1 MLYCKQINLHNKN
14 DSLSKIYGLIPAR
27 AKILDIGCATGSLA
41 TALNKNKKCHVV
53 GLEFNPQSVAI
64 CRKSGAFAKIIQ
76 YDMNNFDVN
85 DFPKYLNFFDYIV
98 CADVLEHL
106 LQPEKSLNELK
117 KLLQKNGKMIISL
130 PNIAHASIKT
140 NLLLNDFTYTKMGI
154 LDKTHLHFYTYKNI
168 AQLLS
173 QCNLK
178 IIKASSVN
186 MPADGWQPHKI
197 SELPPEIANFIL
209 KDKHS
214 HIMQYIM
221 LCTHKKTTVKE
232 NSDTLNA
239 LSKKVLK
246 PGLISIIKRIIML
259 KMPKLIDYI
268 EQFKK

>member
-14 DSLSKIYGLIPAR
+14 DSLSQIYGLIPAR
-27 AKILDIGCATGSLA
+27 AKVLDIGCATGSLA
-41 TALNKNKKCHVV
+41 SALNQNKKCHVV

-64 CRKSGAFAKIIQ
+64 CQKSGFFAEIIQ
-76 YDMNNFDVN
+76 YDMNNFNVN
-85 DFPKYLNFFDYIV
+85 DFPKYINFFDYIV

-106 LQPEKSLNELK
+106 LQPEEILK
-117 KLLQKNGKMIISL
+117 KLKHLLQEDGKMIISL
-130 PNIAHASIKT
+130 PNVAHASIKT

-173 QCNLK
+173 LCDLK
-178 IIKASSVN
+178 IIKVSSVN

-197 SELPPEIANFIL
+197 SELPPDIADFIL

-221 LCTHKKTTVKE
+221 LCAHQKTSVKE
-232 NSDTLNA
+232 NSDTLNT

-246 PGLISIIKRIIML
+246 PNLISIIKRVIML
-259 KMPKLIDYI
+259 KMPKLIDCI